1 MSFLDN
7 LTSSVAQQ
15 QARDI
20 KASLSK
26 TNLANIQSFFELVY
40 NNLDLLTYTE
50 IADTTLSR
58 NRYEVNRLVRKRN
71 GIYKAIR
78 DMNAKFKDS
87 SEFFLNFTSTDP
99 ELTEAIAGVQSVMNS
114 LNAIYKVKKYASK
127 EHVSVERGVGLANN
141 NAAQIRSLIE
151 SFSAYFTGG
160 ST

>member
-20 KASLSK
+20 KASLGK

-40 NNLDLLTYTE
+40 NNLDLLTYTDL
-50 IADTTLSR
+50 ADTTLSR

-87 SEFFLNFTSTDP
+87 SEFFLNFTSTDR

-127 EHVSVERGVGLANN
+127 EQVSVERGVGLANN